1 MARLE
6 EHKDNHKIIVA
17 LISLDADPNP
27 IAHALQPDSDE
38 IVDTFLDEFES
49 SANRS
54 EMVAILEAMMTQ
66 PEFAPSFFRIK
77 TWDQLSALISMNDFS
92 ISSEALHLFTQVVD
106 HEYPAM
112 REAKYEFTQNEA
124 EEVVRLFNCMFH
136 QDSYLTTTFAL
147 ITMRKLLDT

>member
-54 EMVAILEAMMTQ
+54 EMVAILEAMMT
-66 PEFAPSFFRIK
+66 
-77 TWDQLSALISMNDFS
+77 
-92 ISSEALHLFTQVVD
+92 
-106 HEYPAM
+106 
-112 REAKYEFTQNEA
+112 
-124 EEVVRLFNCMFH
+124 
-136 QDSYLTTTFAL
+136 
-147 ITMRKLLDT
+147 